1 MKISTSTAAC
11 DERSILETWL
21 NERLLDPEEIHH
33 EIGQFIKA
41 RIPPLSAPE
50 TLTEWQDESDRL
62 RRRILDEVVFRGVP
76 NEWIEWKPE
85 TVWGDTLETGE
96 GYRIRKLRYEA
107 LPRLWIPALLYE
119 PINLQGKI
127 PAVLNVNGHV
137 GPIGKAIAY
146 EQLRCINLAKK
157 GMLALHPE
165 WLQFGELGDIDYK
178 HNRSTYLNLCGLSGL
193 SVFYLAVR
201 GGLDVLLDQAATD
214 AQRVAMTG
222 LSGGGWQTIILGSL
236 DKRISVLVPN
246 AGHIGLDQR
255 VANRSDIGDLEQN
268 PTDLVSIADY
278 THLTAMLAPRPTLLI
293 YNEKDDCCF
302 VSERA
307 RPSVFDPV
315 VPFFRLFDRE
325 ADFEYY
331 ENTKP
336 GTHNYDRDNR
346 QQFYRFI
353 QDHLQLDMPSREE
366 IPSEAELLSQ
376 DQLEMG
382 LPEDNANFFTLA
394 QAQLSSLPKNR
405 PPTDDPSAVRKWQ
418 EKARSRLLNLLKLKP
433 MRTKATA
440 VRRASHGELEAVWY
454 KFTVGEACS
463 ISALA
468 VSKPSPQNTVIVFA
482 DDGRAA
488 MEGIVKEQI
497 ETGSRVIAVD
507 PLFMGECTPEGA
519 APSHYAM
526 MIGTVDERALG
537 LQVGQIDA
545 VVKWACQQY
554 GIQQVSV
561 HSSGWTAGIVAIMA
575 AGLNPDRIDR
585 VVVQNGLPSLK
596 RLIEDRLEYEQ
607 YPTLFCF
614 GLLEQFDVAELV
626 TLCLPRKVIRFFRD
640 KCGNETC

>member
-1 MKISTSTAAC
+1 
-11 DERSILETWL
+11 
-21 NERLLDPEEIHH
+21 
-33 EIGQFIKA
+33 
-41 RIPPLSAPE
+41 
-50 TLTEWQDESDRL
+50 
-62 RRRILDEVVFRGVP
+62 
-76 NEWIEWKPE
+76 
-85 TVWGDTLETGE
+85 
-96 GYRIRKLRYEA
+96 
-107 LPRLWIPALLYE
+107 
-119 PINLQGKI
+119 
-127 PAVLNVNGHV
+127 
-137 GPIGKAIAY
+137 
-146 EQLRCINLAKK
+146 
-157 GMLALHPE
+157 MLALHPE

-178 HNRSTYLNLCGLSGL
+178 HNRSAYLDLCGLSGL

-214 AQRVAMTG
+214 AHRVAMTG
-222 LSGGGWQTIILGSL
+222 LSGGGWQTIILGAL
-236 DKRISVLVPN
+236 DKQISVLVPN

-255 VANRSDIGDLEQN
+255 VAHRSDIGDLEQN

-307 RPSVFDPV
+307 KPSVFDPV

-325 ADFEYY
+325 EDFEYY

-353 QDHLQLDMPSREE
+353 QDHLHPDAPIGVE

-394 QAQLSSLPKNR
+394 QAQLSSLPKDR

-418 EKARSRLLNLLKLKP
+418 EVARSRLLNLLKLKP
-433 MRTKATA
+433 MRAKATT
-440 VRRASHGELEAVWY
+440 VRRAAHGEMEAAWY
-454 KFTVGEACS
+454 RFTVGETCS

-468 VSKPSPQNTVIVFA
+468 VSKSTPQNTVIVFA
-482 DDGRAA
+482 DAGRAA

-507 PLFMGECTPEGA
+507 PLFMGECTPNGA

-526 MIGTVDERALG
+526 MIGTVGERALG
-537 LQVGQIDA
+537 LQVDQIDA

-554 GIQQVSV
+554 GVERVSV
-561 HSSGWTAGIVAIMA
+561 HSSGWTAGITALMV

-596 RLIEDRLEYEQ
+596 RLIEDRLEYER

-614 GLLEQFDVAELV
+614 GLLEQFDVEELV
-626 TLCLPRKVIRFFRD
+626 ALCLPRKVIFQ
-640 KCGNETC
+640 

>member
-1 MKISTSTAAC
+1 MKTTTSAAVS
-11 DERSILETWL
+11 DERCILQTWL
-21 NERLLDPEEIHH
+21 NERLLDPEETHR

-41 RIPPLSAPE
+41 RIPPLASPDS
-50 TLTEWQDESDRL
+50 LTAWQDESDRL

-107 LPRLWIPALLYE
+107 LPHLWIPALLYE
-119 PINLQGKI
+119 PINPQGKL

-137 GPIGKAIAY
+137 GPKGKAIAY
-146 EQLRCINLAKK
+146 EQLRCINLAKQ

-165 WLQFGELGDIDYK
+165 WLEFGELGDSDYK
-178 HNRSTYLNLCGLSGL
+178 HNRSAYLDLCGLSGL

-214 AQRVAMTG
+214 AQRLAMTG

-236 DKRISVLVPN
+236 DKRLSVLAPN

-255 VANRSDIGDLEQN
+255 VDHRSDIGDLEQN

-307 RPSVFDPV
+307 KPSVFDPV
-315 VPFFRLFDRE
+315 VPFYRLFDRE
-325 ADFEYY
+325 ADFKYY
-331 ENTKP
+331 ENTNP

-353 QDHLQLDMPSREE
+353 HHHFLPDAPIGEE
-366 IPSEAELLSQ
+366 IPSETELLNP

-394 QAQLSSLPKNR
+394 QRQLSSLPRNR
-405 PPTDDPSAVRKWQ
+405 PPTDDLPAVRKWQ
-418 EKARSRLLNLLKLKP
+418 EKARSRLLNLLKLRP
-433 MRTKATA
+433 MRAKATA
-440 VRRASHGELEAVWY
+440 LRRALHGELGATWY
-454 KFTVGEACS
+454 RFTVGEACT
-463 ISALA
+463 ISALV
-468 VSKPSPQNTVIVFA
+468 VSRPSPQNTVIIFA
-482 DDGRAA
+482 DAGRAT
-488 MEGIVKEQI
+488 MEGLIKEQI

-507 PLFMGECTPEGA
+507 PLFMGECMPKGA
-519 APSHYAM
+519 APSHYTM
-526 MIGTVDERALG
+526 MIGTVGERALG
-537 LQVGQIDA
+537 IQVGQIDA

-554 GIQQVSV
+554 GVQQVYV
-561 HSSGWTAGIVAIMA
+561 HSSGWTAGIVALMV
-575 AGLNPDRIDR
+575 AGLNPDRIDW

-626 TLCLPRKVIRFFRD
+626 SLCFPRKVIIQ
-640 KCGNETC
+640 

>member
-1 MKISTSTAAC
+1 MKISTSTADS
-11 DERSILETWL
+11 DERCILETWL
-21 NERLLDPEEIHH
+21 NEKLLDPEEIHR
-33 EIGQFIKA
+33 EIGKFIKV
-41 RIPPLSAPE
+41 RIPPLSPPE
-50 TLTEWQDESDRL
+50 SSTAWRNESDRL

-85 TVWGDTLETGE
+85 TVWGDTLDTGE

-119 PINLQGKI
+119 PVNLQGKI

-157 GMLALHPE
+157 GLLALHPE
-165 WLQFGELGDIDYK
+165 WLQFGELGDINYK
-178 HNRSTYLNLCGLSGL
+178 HNRSAYLDLCGLSGL

-201 GGLDVLLDQAATD
+201 GGLDVLLEQAATD

-236 DKRISVLVPN
+236 DNRLSLLVPN

-255 VANRSDIGDLEQN
+255 VDHRSDIGDLEQN

-278 THLTAMLAPRPTLLI
+278 THLTAMHAPRPTLLI

-307 RPSVFDPV
+307 KPSVFDPV

-346 QQFYRFI
+346 QQLYRFI
-353 QDHLQLDMPSREE
+353 QDHLHADMPSGAE
-366 IPSEAELLSQ
+366 IPSEAELFSQ
-376 DQLEMG
+376 DQLAMG

-394 QAQLSSLPKNR
+394 QAQFSSLPKDR
-405 PPTDDPSAVRKWQ
+405 PPTDYPSAVRKWQ
-418 EKARSRLLNLLKLKP
+418 EVARSRLLNLLKLKP
-433 MRTKATA
+433 MRAKAAT
-440 VRRASHGELEAVWY
+440 VRRAAHGEMKAAWY
-454 KFTVGEACS
+454 RFTVGETCS
-463 ISALA
+463 ISAMA
-468 VSKPSPQNTVIVFA
+468 VSKSTPQNTVIVFA
-482 DDGRAA
+482 DAGRAT
-488 MEGIVKEQI
+488 MEGLIKEQI
-497 ETGSRVIAVD
+497 ETGTRVIAVD
-507 PLFMGECTPEGA
+507 PLFMGECTPNGA

-526 MIGTVDERALG
+526 MIGTVGERALG

-554 GIQQVSV
+554 GVERVSV
-561 HSSGWTAGIVAIMA
+561 HSSGWTAGITALMV

-585 VVVQNGLPSLK
+585 VVIQSGLPSLK

-626 TLCLPRKVIRFFRD
+626 ALCLPRKVIFQ
-640 KCGNETC
+640 

>member
-1 MKISTSTAAC
+1 MALKISTSTAVF
-11 DERSILETWL
+11 DERSILGTWL
-21 NERLLDPEEIHH
+21 NERLLDPEEIHR

-41 RIPPLSAPE
+41 RIPPLSPPE
-50 TLTEWQDESDRL
+50 TLTAWQDESDRL

-85 TVWGDTLETGE
+85 VVWGDSLETGE

-107 LPRLWIPALLYE
+107 LPHLWIPALLYE
-119 PINLQGKI
+119 PINLQGKL

-137 GPIGKAIAY
+137 GPKGKAIQY
-146 EQLRCINLAKK
+146 EQLRCINLAKQ

-165 WLQFGELGDIDYK
+165 WLVFGELGDLDYK
-178 HNRSTYLNLCGLSGL
+178 HNRLAYLDLCGLSGL
-193 SVFYLAVR
+193 SVFYLAMR
-201 GGLDVLLDQAATD
+201 SGLDVLLDQAATD
-214 AQRVAMTG
+214 TQRLAMTG

-236 DKRISVLVPN
+236 DKRLSLLVPN
-246 AGHIGLDQR
+246 AGYIGLDQR
-255 VANRSDIGDLEQN
+255 VAHRSDIGDLEQN

-307 RPSVFDPV
+307 KPSVFDPI
-315 VPFFRLFDRE
+315 VPFYRLFDRE
-325 ADFEYY
+325 TDFEFY
-331 ENTKP
+331 ENTNP

-353 QDHLQLDMPSREE
+353 HHHFLPDAPIGEE
-366 IPSEAELLSQ
+366 IPSETELLNP

-405 PPTDDPSAVRKWQ
+405 PPTDDLLAVQKWQ
-418 EKARSRLLNLLKLKP
+418 EKARSRLLNLLNLKP
-433 MRTKATA
+433 MRSKAIDL
-440 VRRASHGELEAVWY
+440 RRASHGELEATWY
-454 KFTVGEACS
+454 RLTVGEAWS
-463 ISALA
+463 ISALV
-468 VSKPSPQNTVIVFA
+468 VSKASPQTTVITFA
-482 DDGRAA
+482 DAGRAT
-488 MEGIVKEQI
+488 MEGLIKEQI
-497 ETGSRVIAVD
+497 EAGSRVIAVD
-507 PLFMGECTPEGA
+507 PLFMGECTPKGA

-526 MIGTVDERALG
+526 MIGTVGERPLG
-537 LQVGQIDA
+537 IQVGQIDA
-545 VVKWACQQY
+545 VVKWAYQQY
-554 GIQQVSV
+554 GGQPVYL

-596 RLIEDRLEYEQ
+596 RLIEDRLDYEQ

-626 TLCLPRKVIRFFRD
+626 ALCFPRNVIIQ
-640 KCGNETC
+640 